1 MEYFIK
7 HQQFDEEWEKHKVG
21 EMRIIR
27 AYTMRITL
35 QEVFRFDWMRK
46 IQTAPLWM
54 IIMLIGLGMDRLVY
68 IALKWLLTAF
78 WKLW

>member
-1 MEYFIK
+1 MEEIVQDASDLDSIVKCVEKWLDRSYQEKDQQMEYFIK

-35 QEVFRFDWMRK
+35 
-46 IQTAPLWM
+46 
-54 IIMLIGLGMDRLVY
+54 
-68 IALKWLLTAF
+68 
-78 WKLW
+78 